1 MIGTFIQPNENAVV
15 ATASVVV
22 QIRVTPDVG
31 KATTGAV
38 MVVNG
43 GSPLGMTFDSALNVW
58 KKSIAVAQGPLQIR
72 VDVTDNTPATASF
85 YLNFS
90 ASGSVAAPPI
100 IIITNPLN
108 NAVLATPG
116 MTVQADVTR
125 EATISRVEVSTDK
138 GATWKAMS
146 IPAFL
151 GAT

>member
-15 ATASVVV
+15 ASASVVV
-22 QIRVTPDVG
+22 QIRITPDSG
-31 KATTGAV
+31 KTTTAV
-38 MVVNG
+38 LLIVNG
-43 GSPLGMTFDSALNVW
+43 ASPLGMTFDSALNVW
-58 KKSIAVAQGPLQIR
+58 KKSIALSQGPLQCR
-72 VDVTDNTPATASF
+72 VDATDSTPVTTSF

-100 IIITNPLN
+100 VTITNPLN
-108 NAVLATPG
+108 NAILATPG